1 MDGIPVLAFV
11 GYSGVG
17 KTTLLEK
24 LVTSLKARGLRLAVV
39 KHDGHEFAADC
50 AFKDSWRFTQAGAD
64 VSVICSAG
72 KMALVERGPISF
84 ARAAAAVGDVDLILA
99 EGFKGEPL
107 TQIGLCR
114 PAAGKA
120 LPAPPSRYAAIV
132 TDAPIADSQVPQF
145 SYDDIPDLTA
155 FLLEG
160 RETFT
165 RFVRQGPSE
174 GILLPA
180 PSPEKS

>member
-39 KHDGHEFAADC
+39 KHHGHEFAADC

-114 PAAGKA
+114 PAAGKP
-120 LPAPPSRYAAIV
+120 LPAPPSRSAAIV
-132 TDAPIADSQVPQF
+132 PDAPIADSQVPHF
-145 SYDDIPDLTA
+145 SYDDIPGLTA

-165 RFVRQGPSE
+165 RFVRQGSSE